1 MAELVDVAVRAGQGW
16 GASVMN
22 DSSSALRQPT
32 LPSRLQTFTAGQLT
46 SDRRGN
52 KTLHADV
59 VLPRPNAKAL
69 DQ

>member
-1 MAELVDVAVRAGQGW
+1 MSL
-16 GASVMN
+16 MN
-22 DSSSALRQPT
+22 DSSIALRQPT

-52 KTLHADV
+52 KILHADV